1 MLASQRQRRSW
12 RKRTNTDTP
21 EGEADADVELQ
32 ASQRQHRSRRK
43 MTDADAPEG
52 EADADVE
59 VQASQRQRQHWRKR
73 TDADVPE
80 GELDAD
86 VEVQASPRQR
96 GPRRKRT
103 ETKWPED
110 KIVVTELTEVGMP
123 KEAAAKAR
131 MTRLAGLI
139 ARQRIRLYLP
149 KFSDLT
155 NDDKSRLFKDCVQ
168 PWLEFAEGLEDRACK
183 KIMQMVAKCWRT
195 HKSYL
200 VRRFVSKGLNATVKH
215 SYIPPPDW
223 EKFLR
228 LKQSEH
234 AMKQSAKF
242 KKLRARSKHDHYLG
256 TGGYAGKVA
265 KWEEEDGVL
274 AAHGIPNPWDQFPG
288 RSRNFMR
295 ARGKLVLSE
304 GNKAEIVWGSPEA
317 DLFSQELLR
326 KKAQIESSG
335 DILVRD
341 KDLLTLAL
349 GQPEQTG
356 RIRGLSSSIGWKF
369 WPDCTDMYRK
379 RRPVDMEE
387 LKEQVKLEITEKVTN
402 DIIAR
407 LRAQG
412 VIFSSPS
419 NTRPSAGGKNS
430 ASASDTVCRLRAQGV
445 ILSSSSNTRPSAGG
459 KNSASASDAVC
470 NATLDK
476 TGGTSDPAVHKACTL
491 VLIDHEGFRVE
502 VAMGK
507 VWPNKTIIHRDEP
520 VEEGY
525 AVVLIDH
532 VYPEHVGWLLKPPSN
547 KYVRTLGEAMYKRLK
562 WRREWIVVRAASSAP
577 MHGFARSLP
586 VVPNVSP
593 LLHDKAYGSTVTN
606 CSSMAHL
613 LGKKESKL
621 RKHPTAPQL
630 ADHIAAK
637 SDTRFN
643 SKVVFKQKQ
652 QQASRGAKSGTQP
665 DQKVVV
671 KQKKKDMKSSKSAP
685 AVCFWG
691 GLNPDFIFGQP
702 MLPPIEVANAGPGCV
717 ALHTH
722 YMEAC
727 AQNRKNPYFVMTTPE
742 HFLHEI
748 KPNLLFPV
756 GFEDMFDLFTLNALE
771 TSILRCLTL

>member
-1 MLASQRQRRSW
+1 
-12 RKRTNTDTP
+12 
-21 EGEADADVELQ
+21 
-32 ASQRQHRSRRK
+32 

-103 ETKWPED
+103 ETQWPED

-139 ARQRIRLYLP
+139 A
-149 KFSDLT
+149 
-155 NDDKSRLFKDCVQ
+155 
-168 PWLEFAEGLEDRACK
+168 
-183 KIMQMVAKCWRT
+183 
-195 HKSYL
+195 
-200 VRRFVSKGLNATVKH
+200 RFVSKGLNATVKH

-387 LKEQVKLEITEKVTN
+387 LKEQVKLEITEK
-402 DIIAR
+402 
-407 LRAQG
+407 
-412 VIFSSPS
+412 
-419 NTRPSAGGKNS
+419 
-430 ASASDTVCRLRAQGV
+430 
-445 ILSSSSNTRPSAGG
+445 
-459 KNSASASDAVC
+459 
-470 NATLDK
+470 
-476 TGGTSDPAVHKACTL
+476 
-491 VLIDHEGFRVE
+491 
-502 VAMGK
+502 
-507 VWPNKTIIHRDEP
+507 
-520 VEEGY
+520 
-525 AVVLIDH
+525 
-532 VYPEHVGWLLKPPSN
+532 
-547 KYVRTLGEAMYKRLK
+547 
-562 WRREWIVVRAASSAP
+562 
-577 MHGFARSLP
+577 
-586 VVPNVSP
+586 
-593 LLHDKAYGSTVTN
+593 
-606 CSSMAHL
+606 
-613 LGKKESKL
+613 
-621 RKHPTAPQL
+621 
-630 ADHIAAK
+630 
-637 SDTRFN
+637 
-643 SKVVFKQKQ
+643 
-652 QQASRGAKSGTQP
+652 
-665 DQKVVV
+665 
-671 KQKKKDMKSSKSAP
+671 
-685 AVCFWG
+685 
-691 GLNPDFIFGQP
+691 
-702 MLPPIEVANAGPGCV
+702 
-717 ALHTH
+717 
-722 YMEAC
+722 
-727 AQNRKNPYFVMTTPE
+727 
-742 HFLHEI
+742 
-748 KPNLLFPV
+748 
-756 GFEDMFDLFTLNALE
+756 
-771 TSILRCLTL
+771 